1 MTQPTNPDLILSDGR
16 EVVIDLNKIS
26 VKEFRASLEKDQTFE
41 DEYKTIE
48 KVTGLQNV
56 GELGYEDYRR
66 LIQAYI
72 DKARSPIV
80 NPT

>member
-1 MTQPTNPDLILSDGR
+1 MEHSNPDLILSDGR
-16 EVVIDLNKIS
+16 EVTIDLNKIS

-56 GELGYEDYRR
+56 GEMGYEDYRR

-72 DKARSPIV
+72 DKARAPIV

>member
-48 KVTGLQNV
+48 KVTGLPNV
-56 GELGYEDYRR
+56 GEMGYEDYRR

>member
-16 EVVIDLNKIS
+16 EVFIDLNKIS

-48 KVTGLQNV
+48 KVTGLQDV
-56 GELGYEDYRR
+56 GEMGYEDYRR

>member
-16 EVVIDLNKIS
+16 EVFIDLNKIS

-56 GELGYEDYRR
+56 GEMGYEDYRR

-72 DKARSPIV
+72 DKARAPIV

>member
-1 MTQPTNPDLILSDGR
+1 MEHSNPDLILSDGR
-16 EVVIDLNKIS
+16 EVTIDLNKIS

-48 KVTGLQNV
+48 KVTGLSNV

-72 DKARSPIV
+72 DKARAPIV